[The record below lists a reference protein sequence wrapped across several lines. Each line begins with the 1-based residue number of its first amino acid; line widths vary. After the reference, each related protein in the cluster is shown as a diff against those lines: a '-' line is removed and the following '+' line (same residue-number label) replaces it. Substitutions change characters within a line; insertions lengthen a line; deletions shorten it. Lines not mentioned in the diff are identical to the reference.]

1 MTDTTNMDGG
11 LRATPGPWSVEP
23 HMSRGDLPRPWVGR
37 LEENRFAALACGDTG
52 EEASAN
58 AHLIAAAPDMYAAL
72 ESAIG
77 AMEVLGHPKDYGAL
91 AKAKRVL
98 AKARGE
104 S

>member
-11 LRATPGPWSVEP
+11 LRATPCFTPGPWSVEP

-58 AHLIAAAPDMYAAL
+58 AHLIAAAPDMYGAL
-72 ESAIG
+72 EA
-77 AMEVLGHPKDYGAL
+77 LL
-91 AKAKRVL
+91 AKRTQRSADMAVAAL

-104 S
+104 